1 MSTLSRRE
9 LALQIL
15 SKTGMPVSGYSS
27 PAVRLLWRMG
37 IDCPPPHF
45 ARFWPVFFICG
56 IYFGV
61 TLGLLMWLATL
72 YRPLFLSSSI
82 PFGAVIG
89 GCCFG
94 FFMASYYAIGRRKYQ
109 LPRWEEIGGSTEH

>member
-15 SKTGMPVSGYSS
+15 SKTGMQMSNYSP

-45 ARFWPVFFICG
+45 ARFWPVFFISG
-56 IYFGV
+56 VYFGV
-61 TLGLLMWLATL
+61 MLGLFMWLATL
-72 YRPLFLSSSI
+72 YRPLFLLSSV
-82 PFGAVIG
+82 PFGAVIA

-109 LPRWEEIGGSTEH
+109 LPRWEEIGVTSGN

>member
-15 SKTGMPVSGYSS
+15 SKTGMQVSNYSP

-45 ARFWPVFFICG
+45 ARFWPVFFISG
-56 IYFGV
+56 VYFGV
-61 TLGLLMWLATL
+61 MLGLFMWLATL
-72 YRPLFLSSSI
+72 YRPLFLLSSV
-82 PFGAVIG
+82 PFGAAIA

-94 FFMASYYAIGRRKYQ
+94 FFMASYYAIGRWKYQ
-109 LPRWEEIGGSTEH
+109 LPRREEIGVASGN

>member
-15 SKTGMPVSGYSS
+15 SKTGMQVSNYSP

-45 ARFWPVFFICG
+45 ARFWPVFFISG
-56 IYFGV
+56 VYFGV
-61 TLGLLMWLATL
+61 MLGLFMWLATL
-72 YRPLFLSSSI
+72 YRPLFLLSSV
-82 PFGAVIG
+82 PFGAVIA

-109 LPRWEEIGGSTEH
+109 LPRWE

>member
-15 SKTGMPVSGYSS
+15 SKTEIQVSNYSP

-45 ARFWPVFFICG
+45 ARFWPVFFISG
-56 IYFGV
+56 VYFGV
-61 TLGLLMWLATL
+61 MLGLFMWLATL
-72 YRPLFLSSSI
+72 YRPLFLLSSV
-82 PFGAVIG
+82 PFGAAIA

-94 FFMASYYAIGRRKYQ
+94 FFMASYYAIGRRKYK
-109 LPRWEEIGGSTEH
+109 LPRWEEIAVSSGN